1 MYYVSQTRK
10 LSINWYPSRN
20 LAFYIIHK
28 ERQKPICRSFL
39 LGTWNLNSMQVIIR
53 SKKRIKITWL
63 WDWHFYLLRLRI
75 DKRIMF
81 WILNNLSLTLRDT
94 FERTPKVIS
103 NQNLFSRF
111 QSWCWFWCWSWC
123 LNFVYKNQTIW
134 LTSNILG
141 LQGFL
146 LQPGWVSAP
155 LISQKVTKSPPTQQI
170 FTFTK
175 FLHYYY
181 LKLEI
186 KE

>member
-1 MYYVSQTRK
+1 MLWNTIWNNWIMYYVSQTRK
-10 LSINWYPSRN
+10 LSINWYLSRN

-53 SKKRIKITWL
+53 SKKRIKIIWL
-63 WDWHFYLLRLRI
+63 WDWHFYLLRLHI

-123 LNFVYKNQTIW
+123 LNFV
-134 LTSNILG
+134 
-141 LQGFL
+141 
-146 LQPGWVSAP
+146 
-155 LISQKVTKSPPTQQI
+155 
-170 FTFTK
+170 
-175 FLHYYY
+175 
-181 LKLEI
+181 
-186 KE
+186 